1 MAASLIMRQPKVKVR
16 RYNER
21 KRPHLKFV
29 VNYREAGKRK
39 RSFFETKR
47 QADAFAS
54 FKNSELKQ
62 NGIEHA
68 EFPSA
73 LRMMAQ
79 SASQRLDPFGRT
91 ITDAVDHFVAH
102 LEATEKSITVTELVP
117 QLLSAKKGDCLSKRY
132 IGDLREK
139 LSRFAQSF
147 GGKMVA
153 SITAK
158 EIDAWLRSLPVGPT
172 TRNNFR
178 RVLVTFFSDAISLGY
193 ATSNPA
199 AVTAKAKEVDSPPGI
214 LTVSQTARL
223 FGSATPAL
231 LPCLAIGAFAG
242 LRRAEL
248 GRLDWRDIHF
258 DAGLI
263 QVTAAKSKTA
273 RRRFVQIQSNLREWL
288 LPVRKH
294 SGSVTPTNFAKQFE
308 ALRESAG
315 IADWPGNALRHSF
328 ASYHLAH
335 FQDAAALALQ
345 MGHTDS
351 GMIFAHYRELVRP
364 REAKR
369 YWNIKPPKKKRPRRA
384 RSRPAEK

>member
-1 MAASLIMRQPKVKVR
+1 LAFSLSNFILRHNRHNHAILPCILAAEWQRSLIMRQPKIKVR

-21 KRPHLKFV
+21 KRPRLKFV

-47 QADAFAS
+47 QADTFAS

-73 LRMMAQ
+73 LRVMAP
-79 SASQRLDPFGRT
+79 SASQRLEPFGRT

-102 LEATEKSITVTELVP
+102 LEATEQSITVTEFVP

-132 IGDLREK
+132 IQDLSEK
-139 LSRFAQSF
+139 LFRFSEGF
-147 GGKMVA
+147 RGKMIA

-178 RVLVTFFSDAISLGY
+178 RVLVTFFSHAISLGY

-223 FGSATPAL
+223 LGSATPAL

-263 QVTAAKSKTA
+263 EVTAAKSKTA
-273 RRRFVQIQSNLREWL
+273 RRRFVQIQPNCLMPL
-288 LPVRKH
+288 
-294 SGSVTPTNFAKQFE
+294 T
-308 ALRESAG
+308 
-315 IADWPGNALRHSF
+315 F
-328 ASYHLAH
+328 AS
-335 FQDAAALALQ
+335 
-345 MGHTDS
+345 
-351 GMIFAHYRELVRP
+351 I
-364 REAKR
+364 
-369 YWNIKPPKKKRPRRA
+369 
-384 RSRPAEK
+384 